1 MARSARIA
9 IQDVKLRSGENP
21 GRATYLARKIVASA
35 LWALGTLLFSSVLV
49 FSATQLMA
57 GNVAQ
62 MILGTFATPEATAA
76 LEARLGLDRPAIV
89 QYTSWLGR
97 ILTGDFGESLR
108 LSLPIAPI
116 LLKNLE
122 LSLILATASLGLVC
136 VIGIAAGVVAALWNR
151 GPIDRALSAISLLG
165 ISMPEFVTGSLLV
178 LLLSS
183 VLPVSGYVTF
193 EEGLGSWLAHL
204 ILPVTTLTFIMLAH
218 VMRTARISMID
229 ALSAPYT
236 RTAMLKGLP
245 TSTVVI
251 KHALR
256 NALLP
261 TITVL
266 GINVGYLVGGIV
278 VVEMVFSYPG
288 LGRLT
293 VFALQNRDVPLIQA
307 CTLTMAAIYILA
319 SFVTE
324 ILYLVINPRL
334 RDS

>member
-1 MARSARIA
+1 MARPARIA
-9 IQDVKLRSGENP
+9 IQDVKLRSGGSS
-21 GRATYLARKIVASA
+21 GRGTYLARKVLASA
-35 LWALGTLLFSSVLV
+35 LWALGTLLFSSLLV
-49 FSATQLMA
+49 FTATQLMA

-62 MILGTFATPEATAA
+62 MILGTFATPDAVAA

-89 QYTSWLGR
+89 QFASWLGR
-97 ILTGDFGESLR
+97 IITGDFGQSLR

-122 LSLILATASLGLVC
+122 LSLILASVSLALVC
-136 VIGIAAGVVAALWNR
+136 IIGITAGVIAAFWHR
-151 GPIDRALSAISLLG
+151 RPADRALSALSLLG
-165 ISMPEFVTGSLLV
+165 ISMPEFVTGSLLI
-178 LLLSS
+178 LLFSS
-183 VLPVSGYVTF
+183 VLPISGYVTF
-193 EEGLGSWLAHL
+193 SEGLGSWLAHL
-204 ILPVTTLTFIMLAH
+204 VLPVTTLTFIMLAH

-229 ALSAPYT
+229 ALAAPYT
-236 RTAMLKGLP
+236 RTAVLKGLP
-245 TSTVVI
+245 ASTVVV

-261 TITVL
+261 TVTVL

-278 VVEMVFSYPG
+278 IVEMVFSYPG

-324 ILYLVINPRL
+324 IVYLLLNPRL
-334 RDS
+334 RDG